1 MLEPNCPTN
10 VVLQLVDR
18 FLLRKAFWP
27 RLLALPLTEVG
38 WTEDGFLYSWPL
50 PGGGGTELSSFDSR
64 LVFEARLKASGE
76 GRGGKGGA

>member
-10 VVLQLVDR
+10 VVLELVDM
-18 FLLRKAFWP
+18 FLLRKAFGP
-27 RLLALPLTEVG
+27 RLLALPLIEVG
-38 WTEDGFLYSWPL
+38 TEDGFLYSWPL

-64 LVFEARLKASGE
+64 VVFEARLNASGE